1 VLQPDAVSGGQMSG
15 DARGDCLI
23 LSPLPNFS
31 IEQWRM
37 VVFLLEI
44 HHFVTSQ
51 YDIKFRFVNQRFGDV
66 C

>member
-1 VLQPDAVSGGQMSG
+1 MSG